1 MSLLVKICGICT
13 PQALEAALAAG
24 ADAVGFVFHPPS
36 PRHLEPAVAAAL
48 AARVPPGVKT
58 VAVSRH
64 PTQRQV
70 DEVLAAFVPDVW
82 QTDER
87 DFDGLQLPV
96 RIERWP
102 VIRAGAALPPAL
114 PSRLLFEGP
123 RSGVGELADWLQ
135 AVSLAARAELIL
147 GGGLTPANVADA
159 IVAVR
164 PFGVDVSSGVES
176 APGCKDPARIEEFVA
191 AAREAAAGVTG

>member
-1 MSLLVKICGICT
+1 MNLLVKICGIRT

-24 ADAVGFVFHPPS
+24 ADAVGFVFHPTS

-70 DEVLAAFVPDVW
+70 DAILAAFVPDVW
-82 QTDER
+82 QTDAG
-87 DFDGLQLPV
+87 DFDGLQLSP

-102 VIRAGAALPPAL
+102 VIRAGAALPPVL

-123 RSGVGELADWLQ
+123 RSGAGELADWSQ
-135 AVSLAARAELIL
+135 AVSLAAHAELIL